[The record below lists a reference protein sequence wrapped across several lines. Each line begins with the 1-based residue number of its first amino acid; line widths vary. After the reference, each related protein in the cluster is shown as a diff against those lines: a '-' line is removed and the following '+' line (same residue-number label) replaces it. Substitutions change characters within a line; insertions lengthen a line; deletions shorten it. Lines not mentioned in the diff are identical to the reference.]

1 MSLPRKA
8 LEIAE
13 TALRECE
20 GVTVSDLMRPRDS
33 IPHAKQRVMYSL
45 RASNPKFYTYPR
57 IAGYFHCDKTNV
69 IHGIRSFMKRE
80 GITDFGPITNPMWK
94 K

>member
-13 TALRECE
+13 NALRECE

-33 IPHAKQRVMYSL
+33 IPHAKQRRLATVS
-45 RASNPKFYTYPR
+45 
-57 IAGYFHCDKTNV
+57 
-69 IHGIRSFMKRE
+69 
-80 GITDFGPITNPMWK
+80 
-94 K
+94 